1 MTTVSHVS
9 EKIDSDSTESVGAG
23 IGGLQRS
30 NFLSANIRFFTGKE
44 NSDVAGV
51 LNDRRWDMDFVKK
64 FPQKEM
70 NTHSC

>member
-9 EKIDSDSTESVGAG
+9 EKIDSDSTEAAGAG

-51 LNDRRWDMDFVKK
+51 LNDRR
-64 FPQKEM
+64 
-70 NTHSC
+70 